1 MHNANTVKNSTQ
13 KPTPIEDIVPKR
25 AGTKQPS
32 KKKGTKKSQS
42 SKLRYD
48 LAQNRSFKGRCYVCG
63 KKYKQGAYFV
73 FHHLWYEKDEK
84 IYSDFT
90 TGNAYTSYLVTKIRE
105 NPSRF
110 LLLCRGHHASLESL
124 VRYGESKRRRL
135 YAAVR
140 HTLNGKKRSGQ

>member
-1 MHNANTVKNSTQ
+1 MPNANTVKNSTQ
-13 KPTPIEDIVPKR
+13 KPTPTEDIVPKR
-25 AGTKQPS
+25 AGTKQLS

-48 LAQNRSFKGRCYVCG
+48 LAQNRSFKGKCYICG

-73 FHHLWYEKDEK
+73 FHHLWYERDEK

-90 TGNAYTSYLVTKIRE
+90 TGDAYTTYVIEKIRK

-110 LLLCRGHHASLESL
+110 LLLCRGHHSAVEHL
-124 VRYGESKRRRL
+124 VRYREDTRRRL

-140 HTLNGKKRSGQ
+140 HTLNGKKRL